1 MNQVKNLTEP
11 TKSPPF
17 IPLNPLMNERKL
29 MKNFGLG
36 GFGNDCGLIMGLQQ
50 MTAFQQSIGMEVK
63 ESVEKEAQDHPLV
76 TPMRIF

>member
-1 MNQVKNLTEP
+1 MNQVTNRNET

-29 MKNFGLG
+29 MKNSGMS
-36 GFGNDCGLIMGLQQ
+36 GFGNECGLIMGLQQ
-50 MTAFQQSIGMEVK
+50 MTASQQSIGMEV
-63 ESVEKEAQDHPLV
+63 ESMEKEAQGHPLV